1 MVAATTGHVN
11 VHEAGAI
18 EFTGHKVLTL
28 PHHDGKINADEL
40 DEYCSTFYADGN
52 YTHMV
57 FPGCVYISQATEYGT
72 LYTLAELE
80 AIRKVCTKYDMP
92 LFIDGAR
99 LGYAL
104 TATGNDVTIED
115 IARLADVFYIGGT
128 KVGAMFGEAVV
139 FTHGNMPKHFVTI
152 VKQHGALLAKGW
164 LLGLQ
169 FDTLFTDG
177 LYLRIARHANDAAD
191 RIRKVLVERGYT
203 LTFDAPTNQIFVTLD
218 NETSER
224 LQRNVRLGFTE
235 KADDTHTVM
244 RICTSW
250 ATTDEQVDELVAL
263 LKRQSAKQGKPGN
276 RSRLFTM
283 YNDCIAIAAEHISD
297 GYRRSPHVPSRRT
310 YVRTIPPN
318 NWFSYVRRRCR
329 PTWRAAPD
337 GRSTSRY
344 DGPARPH
351 RPRGTTISSSSA
363 NWPAALSDDEAITG
377 TQTGGHAFDD
387 THRFE
392 IGAGMSAF
400 RWNPI
405 EAGRDNSRPAIRCNL
420 FLSGPVPAITNS
432 MSCA

>member
-1 MVAATTGHVN
+1 MKRISFTSDYMEGAHPLIMQRLMETNLEKTPGYGTDAYCEAAKAKIRSACHAPEGEIFFLVGGTQTNQVVIDAITPPYAGVVAATTGHVN

-28 PHHDGKINADEL
+28 PHHDGKIDADEL
-40 DEYCSTFYADGN
+40 DEYCATFYADGN

-177 LYLRIARHANDAAD
+177 LYLSIARHANDAAD

-224 LQRNVRLGFTE
+224 LQRDVRLGFTE

-263 LKRQSAKQGKPGN
+263 L
-276 RSRLFTM
+276 
-283 YNDCIAIAAEHISD
+283 
-297 GYRRSPHVPSRRT
+297 
-310 YVRTIPPN
+310 
-318 NWFSYVRRRCR
+318 
-329 PTWRAAPD
+329 
-337 GRSTSRY
+337 
-344 DGPARPH
+344 
-351 RPRGTTISSSSA
+351 
-363 NWPAALSDDEAITG
+363 
-377 TQTGGHAFDD
+377 
-387 THRFE
+387 
-392 IGAGMSAF
+392 
-400 RWNPI
+400 
-405 EAGRDNSRPAIRCNL
+405 
-420 FLSGPVPAITNS
+420 
-432 MSCA
+432 